1 MKGDSQDYDETRFFP
16 FDSTPSGKLKVSP
29 EKVVF
34 ESNKMSILLAN
45 PQNTMIKLNGEV
57 ANKVIA
63 TVNSFVLT
71 TDLSELMLEN
81 YKMGARGA
89 DGDYPIKKENRT
101 TKTKET
107 IDHRKDNDKISVC
120 SAVSQNETSLK
131 RMGCTFDEQINW
143 SKISLPEKS
152 DLHKLLQH
160 RISNSINPDFAVKI
174 GKVEFYCHLLVLE
187 CYSSFFENLERNVKS
202 KELPES
208 HVTKDA
214 FRSIYDWMIHP
225 NRDSYQLL
233 RRDNILEIFMA
244 AQYLHVKE
252 LEEQCWAFI
261 DNEDLFSEDTAFLL
275 YLDARR
281 LQNVIIMDLMVPRI
295 QRFFLMLVSSRD
307 WLQLQVSEIC
317 VFLQSNYICIH
328 CEMEVFM
335 AGVRWLMCDWQA
347 RSVHLVEIMRC
358 VRFGLI
364 APWQLVDIRRNP
376 ESPEFLEV
384 TKHHDVAK
392 MVEDGLAFAIIKYWY
407 GHESHEYN
415 HWIDLLGLSEP
426 ASRNW
431 AGTEKRYLAYREFLS
446 ELNSYRMQ
454 PMEGEEAVCPAAPA
468 KKSSSELPSSAAVAA
483 AAAATIPMISDVI
496 AQRGLH
502 LGLPP
507 GAGSHQSKTPN
518 KSGKR

>member
-1 MKGDSQDYDETRFFP
+1 
-16 FDSTPSGKLKVSP
+16 
-29 EKVVF
+29 
-34 ESNKMSILLAN
+34 MSILLAN

-63 TVNSFVLT
+63 TVNSFVLK
-71 TDLSELMLEN
+71 TDLSELMLDN
-81 YKMGARGA
+81 YKMGVRGA
-89 DGDYPIKKENRT
+89 DGDYPSKSEKRN
-101 TKTKET
+101 TKTKENT
-107 IDHRKDNDKISVC
+107 ATEHRKDSDKVSVC
-120 SAVSQNETSLK
+120 SSASQNETSLK

-160 RISNSINPDFAVKI
+160 RITNSINPDFAVKI

-202 KELPES
+202 KDLPES
-208 HVTKDA
+208 HVSKDA

-335 AGVRWLMCDWQA
+335 SGVRWLMSDWQA
-347 RSVHLVEIMRC
+347 RSAHLVEIMRC

-376 ESPEFLEV
+376 ESPEFIEV
-384 TKHHDVAK
+384 TKHPDVSK

-431 AGTEKRYLAYREFLS
+431 AGTEKRYLAYKEFIE
-446 ELNSYRMQ
+446 ELNCYRMQ
-454 PMEGEEAVCPAAPA
+454 PTEDGEEAIGPTAQAH
-468 KKSSSELPSSAAVAA
+468 KSSDPPPSSSSAA
-483 AAAATIPMISDVI
+483 AAAVASPVPIIADVI

-502 LGLPP
+502 LP
-507 GAGSHQSKTPN
+507 GPSTSHQPKLPN